1 MQPVPVYF
9 NHQIQMKKS
18 ILFTLFFALIA
29 FSISNA
35 QGDGSVTIGGVEVS
49 DTEVQSSGLPAA
61 KVKDLQGNW
70 VNTADFS
77 NDGKPIIVSFWATWC
92 KPCVLELNTIMD
104 EYEDLV
110 EETGVKLIAIS
121 IDDARNAPKVPVF
134 VNGKGWEYEVY
145 IDENQDFKRGMV
157 VNNVPHTFVYDG
169 SGKQVYSH
177 NSFAPGDEEELY
189 DVIYELS
196 EKE

>member
-1 MQPVPVYF
+1 
-9 NHQIQMKKS
+9 MKKS
-18 ILFTLFFALIA
+18 IFFTLFFAFIA
-29 FSISNA
+29 FSFVSA
-35 QGDGSVTIGGVEVS
+35 QSEGGGGSA
-49 DTEVQSSGLPAA
+49 GLPAA
-61 KVKDLQGNW
+61 KVKDLEGNW
-70 VNTADFS
+70 VNTSSFS
-77 NDGKPIIVSFWATWC
+77 NDGKPVIVSFWATWC

-110 EETGVKLIAIS
+110 DETGVKLIAIS

-145 IDENQDFKRGMV
+145 IDENQDFKRAMT

-169 SGKQVYSH
+169 HGKQVYSH

-189 DVIYELS
+189 EVVEELAES
-196 EKE
+196 K